1 MSVPQGSPSS
11 ETTVPTTMRSVRQR
25 AMRVCTASLLTFV
38 FVLAGAP
45 AALAGPGCP
54 DTPGVCAPYHWLS

>member
-1 MSVPQGSPSS
+1 MSVPQGSPPS
-11 ETTVPTTMRSVRQR
+11 EVTGHTTARSLRQR
-25 AMRVCTASLLTFV
+25 TVRVFTAFLLMFA

-54 DTPGVCAPYHWLS
+54 DKPGVCAPSEWLP